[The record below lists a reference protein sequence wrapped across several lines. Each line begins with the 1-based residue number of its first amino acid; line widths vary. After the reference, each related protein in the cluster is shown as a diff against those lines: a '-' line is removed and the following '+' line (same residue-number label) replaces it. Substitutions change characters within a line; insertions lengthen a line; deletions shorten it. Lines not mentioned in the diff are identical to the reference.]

1 MYLQKRNGLK
11 DFKNKFTVYQVGKG
25 GEQGDGLGLGFWH
38 IHTIMYGMDG
48 QQGLAVQ
55 HREQLY
61 PIFHNN
67 LYGKRIGKRKDMC
80 ICITESLRCI
90 AEIIT
95 L

>member
-1 MYLQKRNGLK
+1 MAR
-11 DFKNKFTVYQVGKG
+11 DR
-25 GEQGDGLGLGFWH
+25 LGVCIQQH
-38 IHTIMYGMDG
+38 VHTIVYGMDG

-90 AEIIT
+90 AENNTVNKLHFI
-95 L
+95 